1 MNELVL
7 QATPCVAV
15 AAAGE
20 SAAVAG
26 AHRGGGPADVA
37 GIAAV
42 LLGCAWIGR
51 AGVRRHARPGVA
63 PEQPRR
69 AHEIRRVRREHVVVE
84 IVRHAGLSVSLPF
97 AIFSACES
105 GVVRR
110 GCAKLKIAN
119 WHSRSRQR
127 SMGRQDGHSRRSC
140 NKLLGKDPQR
150 IALS

>member
-7 QATPCVAV
+7 QATPCVAA

-37 GIAAV
+37 GVAAV
-42 LLGCAWIGR
+42 LLGCAWICR
-51 AGVRRHARPGVA
+51 AGARRRALPGVV
-63 PEQPRR
+63 PKQPPR
-69 AHEIRRVRREHVVVE
+69 AHEIRHVRREHVVVE

-97 AIFSACES
+97 AIFSAWES

-110 GCAKLKIAN
+110 EHAIGN
-119 WHSRSRQR
+119 RW
-127 SMGRQDGHSRRSC
+127 DVRRGSAG
-140 NKLLGKDPQR
+140 NV
-150 IALS
+150 